1 MSISPLLAGRRRERP
16 HHAAVAA
23 EPSRLAIPVTAG
35 AGQGR
40 TTLSAFDAALRA
52 AGVGDFNLVRLSS
65 VIPPGSTVFRS
76 PATERLEGGYGDV
89 LFCVYADS
97 YATTPGTQ
105 ACAGVGW
112 AQRDGSGEGVFVEH
126 AGTSPEEVERNIEAS
141 LSDMCASRDG
151 TYSRTQM
158 TAITAEC
165 VDRPVCAV
173 VVASYQTLSWTRHA
187 G

>member
-1 MSISPLLAGRRRERP
+1 MPLRTGGRRDRS
-16 HHAAVAA
+16 HSAAVV
-23 EPSRLAIPVTAG
+23 EPSRLAISVTAG

-65 VIPPGSTVFRS
+65 VIPPGSTVVRS
-76 PATERLEGGYGDV
+76 PGLERLDGGFGDV
-89 LFCVYADS
+89 LFCVYAES

-105 ACAGVGW
+105 ACAGIGW

-126 AGTSPEEVERNIEAS
+126 AGTSREEIERDIEAS
-141 LSDMCASRDG
+141 LADMCASRGG
-151 TYSRTQM
+151 TYSRTQL
-158 TAITAEC
+158 TVITAEY

-173 VVASYQTLSWTRHA
+173 AVASYETLSWTRHA